1 MYNTFKVVVVCGGSY
16 RRGKA
21 SCGDLD
27 VVITHPDG
35 KRYQILGHLGLL
47 WNLHVPTSQGT
58 EDYFLSGCT
67 CYRSSGC
74 RKHCLDLL
82 WILLNLW

>member
-1 MYNTFKVVVVCGGSY
+1 MCGGSY

-35 KRYQILGHLGLL
+35 KRYQIIGHLGLL
-47 WNLHVPTSQGT
+47 RTLHVSTSQQT
-58 EDYFLSGCT
+58 KNNFVSG
-67 CYRSSGC
+67 
-74 RKHCLDLL
+74 
-82 WILLNLW
+82 

>member
-1 MYNTFKVVVVCGGSY
+1 MCGGSY

-35 KRYQILGHLGLL
+35 KRY
-47 WNLHVPTSQGT
+47 V
-58 EDYFLSGCT
+58 
-67 CYRSSGC
+67 SSC
-74 RKHCLDLL
+74 F
-82 WILLNLW
+82 